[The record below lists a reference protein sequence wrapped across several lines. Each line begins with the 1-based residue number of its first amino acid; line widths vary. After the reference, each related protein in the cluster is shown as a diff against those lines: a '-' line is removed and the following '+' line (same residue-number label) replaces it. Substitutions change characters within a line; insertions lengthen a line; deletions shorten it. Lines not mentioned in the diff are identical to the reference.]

1 MNIFNLFDFNE
12 KLQIID
18 VGAAA
23 INETPIYKNLFDLD
37 LAYLSL
43 FDGDERQLSKIRDTY
58 GHKNVALFNNFLFD
72 GKKHNIYICSSNS
85 GMTSLYKPRKEA
97 LEFFNNFSKFGSI
110 HSIEKIKTYRI
121 DDISKLNNI
130 DFLKI
135 DAQGAE
141 LEIIKNG
148 KSKLSDCLAIQ
159 LEMSFFSLYEDQPS
173 FGEVDIY
180 LRSIG
185 YIPHRFLDVKC
196 WSISPTIF
204 NGNFR
209 TPGNQLLESDLVYI
223 KDPLS
228 KKTLSDIQLQKLA
241 ILSHYCFKS
250 VDLCVY
256 LLIEMEKRSLIQNS
270 AHKEY
275 IKNLAKF
282 S

>member
-43 FDGDERQLSKIRDTY
+43 FDGDERQMSKIRDAY
-58 GHKNVALFNNFLFD
+58 GSKNVELFNNFLFD
-72 GKKHNIYICSSNS
+72 GKNHNIYICSSNS
-85 GMTSLYKPRKEA
+85 GMTSLYKPKKEA
-97 LEFFNNFSKFGSI
+97 LEFFNNFSKFGSVN
-110 HSIEKIKTYRI
+110 SIEKIKTFRL
-121 DDISKLNNI
+121 DDIAKLNKI
-130 DFLKI
+130 DFMKM
-135 DAQGAE
+135 DVQGAE

-148 KSKLSDCLAIQ
+148 KNKLNECLAIQ
-159 LEMSFFSLYEDQPS
+159 LEMSFFPLYEDQPS
-173 FGEVDIY
+173 FGDVDIY

-209 TPGNQLLESDLVYI
+209 TPGNQLLESDVVYI

-228 KKTLSDIQLQKLA
+228 KASLSDIQIKKLA
-241 ILSHYCFKS
+241 ILSHFCFKS
-250 VDLCVY
+250 IDLCVH
-256 LLIEMEKRSLIQNS
+256 LLIEMEARGLIEINS
-270 AHKEY
+270 HKKY
-275 IKNLAKF
+275 IENL
-282 S
+282 